1 VGAWAGLFGPRFVF
15 WAALMPRYK
24 FAGAILTNLEE
35 LPDRNDFAAD
45 IARVVLRF

>member
-1 VGAWAGLFGPRFVF
+1 MFGPRFVF